1 MTVTMSTLKFLVQ
14 AFFPKTDFR
23 ARVRNQFCRPALSG
37 LVFPHA
43 QEAALIVWG
52 AVVACLASLA
62 GTLGLGPLDASAL
75 GSLPEIMLVVSLF
88 TLICAA
94 EATG

>member
-1 MTVTMSTLKFLVQ
+1 M
-14 AFFPKTDFR
+14 
-23 ARVRNQFCRPALSG
+23 RNQFRQSALSV
-37 LVFPHA
+37 LVFPHV

-62 GTLGLGPLDASAL
+62 GTLGLGPMDASAL
-75 GSLPEIMLVVSLF
+75 GSLPEIMLVISLF